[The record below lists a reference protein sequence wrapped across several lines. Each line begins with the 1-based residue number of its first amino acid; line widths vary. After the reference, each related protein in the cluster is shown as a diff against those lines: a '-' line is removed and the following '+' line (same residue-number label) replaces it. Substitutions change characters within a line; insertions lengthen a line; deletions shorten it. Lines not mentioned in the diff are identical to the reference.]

1 MPPLTQEQIDS
12 ANHTDLAEFLS
23 SRGVQL
29 KKLSN
34 QYVWE
39 DQNVWI
45 HGSEWYSHYEQT
57 GGHAV
62 GFVMK
67 FLGRTF
73 PEAVSELNGDYS
85 RCDFIRHGDNKSVR
99 LKLPARSDSTYRMF
113 MYLRNSRCISPE
125 IINSFV
131 RMGLLYEDDQYH
143 CCIFVG
149 RTDDGKAGHCHKRS
163 TLSGFKQTLEGSK
176 SEYAFHYI
184 GSDDTIYAF
193 EAPIDLLAY
202 ISMHTDGWKNHSYV
216 ALCSVSDKALMHQ
229 LEMHP
234 NLKKVVLCLDND
246 EAGQSAAGRIRELL
260 YQKGYTDVTVEI
272 PLNKDWDEDLQVIKG
287 VKSGIKPKEEKPW
300 MESEHSS
307 LSLS

>member
-1 MPPLTQEQIDS
+1 MLTQEQIDS
-12 ANHTDLAEFLS
+12 ANRTDIAEFLS

-39 DQNVWI
+39 DKNVWI

-67 FLGRTF
+67 YLGRTF
-73 PEAVSELNGDYS
+73 PEAVGELNGDYS
-85 RCDFIRHGDNKSVR
+85 RCDFTQHGDNESVR
-99 LKLPARSDSTYRMF
+99 LKLPTRSNSTYRMF
-113 MYLRNSRCISPE
+113 MYLRNSRCISAE
-125 IINSFV
+125 IINAFV

-176 SEYAFHYI
+176 SEYAFHYT

-193 EAPIDLLAY
+193 EAPIDMLAY
-202 ISMHTDGWKNHSYV
+202 ISMHPDGWKIHSYV
-216 ALCSVSDKALMHQ
+216 ALCSVSDKALIHQ
-229 LEMHP
+229 LETHP

-246 EAGQSAAGRIRELL
+246 EAGQSAERRIRESL
-260 YQKGYTDVTVEI
+260 YQKGYADVTVEI

-300 MESEHSS
+300 MESGHSS